1 MKIMNRSKWKKYVW
15 KIVIFTLLTMFI
27 TGCQEVKR
35 NEISGNT
42 VGLNLSM
49 KAYFNQKYIGIG
61 RGKVFEVKVIRLAKI
76 TSPAYNEASQDSPMR
91 FYYYDIVI
99 APISEVL
106 PLQIKNVIVYPTD
119 KAKGY
124 FLGKQTYTYPAPDQ
138 YKDFISSTE
147 FNRWDKVE
155 DLFAYEYM
163 FVYSNLTDAV
173 QAERGISTQDLDNG
187 MATIDVSIS
196 YNDHTE
202 KIRISLL
209 HPLEIID
216 SNDHPLL
223 ALDDNIAKLYNNEK
237 YSILFR
243 TFINNK
249 VIE

>member
-1 MKIMNRSKWKKYVW
+1 MINIRKYYIST
-15 KIVIFTLLTMFI
+15 IVIIMLI
-27 TGCQEVKR
+27 TVLSGCQEIKR
-35 NEISGNT
+35 NEISGVT

-49 KAYFNQKYIGIG
+49 EAYFNQEYIGIG

-76 TSPAYNEASQDSPMR
+76 TSPAYNDASQDSPLR

-119 KAKGY
+119 KAKTY
-124 FLGKQTYTYPAPDQ
+124 FLGKQTYTYPAPEQ
-138 YKDFISSTE
+138 YEDFISSTE
-147 FNRWDKVE
+147 FKKWDKVE

-163 FVYSNLTDAV
+163 FVYSNLTDSV
-173 QAERGISTQDLDNG
+173 QTERGISTQDLDSG
-187 MATIDVSIS
+187 MATVDVSIS

-202 KIRISLL
+202 KIRVSLM
-209 HPLEIID
+209 HPIEIID